1 MAEQGG
7 ETRCLRNVG
16 TDEVTTAN
24 SDVRV
29 QLSVVSGA
37 GGR

>member
-16 TDEVTTAN
+16 TDEVTTN